1 MLGDRYYY
9 HRLNKKN
16 QSLYR
21 LILKAATDYV
31 TSFRSYV
38 QESYSEKDLAEIN
51 RAIIYDNP
59 YLFYY
64 SGLVSLGFTYP
75 NEIQINLSF
84 DFDQRE
90 SDELKKKLKE
100 QTVAF
105 LKSIKLSDKTEEE
118 RVRAVHDLLSSKV
131 IYDRNS
137 IDNTNTIGKSEE
149 YKYAHSILGVML
161 NKKAVCEG
169 IAKAFKYLLNA
180 IDIGCIVVT
189 GAVAHSSLFISGT
202 DINHAWNLVKIE
214 GDNYYTDVTWDIAEV
229 NNNHISYNYYN
240 LTEIQMRKDHFEFEG
255 FPTCDSIRHNFF
267 ALTGTIMYSEE
278 MLYDYADSI
287 IRKHLKEFYVRL
299 EFECNYMKVFKRL
312 EKYILEALLHY
323 YRTPSLQYLNCET
336 QKIIRIFLTCPE
348 SSKR

>member
-31 TSFRSYV
+31 TSFRSYI

-64 SGLVSLGFTYP
+64 SGLISVRYLSP
-75 NEIQINLSF
+75 NEVQINLSF

-100 QTVAF
+100 QTAAF

-118 RVRAVHDLLSSKV
+118 RVRAIHDLLASKV
-131 IYDRNS
+131 IYDRNN
-137 IDNTNTIGKSEE
+137 IDTNGMDRSEE

-169 IAKAFKYLLNA
+169 IAKAFKYLLNV

-189 GAVAHSSLFISGT
+189 GAVLHSSFFISGT

-240 LTEIQMRKDHFEFEG
+240 LTEYQIRKDHFEFEG
-255 FPTCDSIRHNFF
+255 FPTCTSTRYNFF
-267 ALTGTIMYSEE
+267 SLTGTIMDSEE
-278 MLYDYADSI
+278 MLYDYVDLI
-287 IRKHLKEFYVRL
+287 IRKKLKELYVRL
-299 EFECNYMKVFKRL
+299 EFECNYMEVCERL
-312 EKYILEALLHY
+312 EKYIHEALSY
-323 YRTPSLQYLNCET
+323 FNRTVYLQTLYCEM
-336 QKIIRIFLTCPE
+336 QKIIRLFFNF
-348 SSKR
+348 S

>member
-21 LILKAATDYV
+21 LILKAASNYV
-31 TSFRSYV
+31 TSFRSYI
-38 QESYSEKDLAEIN
+38 QEPYSEKDLDVIN

-64 SGLVSLGFTYP
+64 SGLVSLGFTNP

-90 SDELKKKLKE
+90 SDELKKRLKE

-118 RVRAVHDLLSSKV
+118 RVRAIHDLLSSKV
-131 IYDRNS
+131 VYDKNS
-137 IDNTNTIGKSEE
+137 IDSSNTIGKSEE

-169 IAKAFKYLLNA
+169 IAKTYKYLLNA

-189 GAVAHSSLFISGT
+189 GAAAHSSFFIPGT

-229 NNNHISYNYYN
+229 NNNHISRNYYN
-240 LTEIQMRKDHFEFEG
+240 LTEFQIRKDHFEFEG
-255 FPTCDSIRHNFF
+255 FPTCNSIKNNFF
-267 ALTGTIMYSEE
+267 YFTGRIMYSEE
-278 MLYDYADSI
+278 MVYDYADYI
-287 IRKHLKEFYVRL
+287 IRKHLKELYVRL
-299 EFECNYMKVFKRL
+299 EFECNYMKVYERL
-312 EKYILEALLHY
+312 EKYIHEALSY
-323 YRTPSLQYLNCET
+323 FNRTVYLQTLYCER
-336 QKIIRIFLTCPE
+336 QKILRIFFKY
-348 SSKR
+348 S

>member
-31 TSFRSYV
+31 TSFRSYI
-38 QESYSEKDLAEIN
+38 QESYSEKDLAVIN

-64 SGLVSLGFTYP
+64 CGLISVRYFSP
-75 NEIQINLSF
+75 NEVQINLSF
-84 DFDQRE
+84 DFEQSE
-90 SDELKKKLKE
+90 SAELKKKLKK
-100 QTVAF
+100 QTAAF
-105 LKSIKLSDKTEEE
+105 LQSIKLSDKTEEE
-118 RVRAVHDLLSSKV
+118 RVRAIHDLLSSKV
-131 IYDRNS
+131 IYDRNN
-137 IDNTNTIGKSEE
+137 IDTNTIGKSEE

-189 GAVAHSSLFISGT
+189 GSAAHSSLPISGT
-202 DINHAWNLVKIE
+202 EIDHAWNLVKIE

-229 NNNHISYNYYN
+229 NNNRISYNYYN
-240 LTEIQMRKDHFEFEG
+240 LTEFQIRKDHFEFEG
-255 FPTCDSIRHNFF
+255 FPTCTSTRYNFF
-267 ALTGTIMYSEE
+267 SLTGTIMYSEE
-278 MLYDYADSI
+278 MLYDYVDLI
-287 IRKHLKEFYVRL
+287 IRKNLKELYVRL
-299 EFECNYMKVFKRL
+299 EFECNYMGVFRRV
-312 EKYILEALLHY
+312 EEYILESLLHF
-323 YRTPSLQYLNCET
+323 YRTASLQYLYCET
-336 QKIIRIFLTCPE
+336 QKIIRIFFKC
-348 SSKR
+348 S

>member
-31 TSFRSYV
+31 TSFRSYI

-64 SGLVSLGFTYP
+64 SGLFSVRYLSP
-75 NEIQINLSF
+75 NEVLINLSF
-84 DFDQRE
+84 DFDQSE
-90 SDELKKKLKE
+90 SAELKKKLKE
-100 QTVAF
+100 QTAAF

-118 RVRAVHDLLSSKV
+118 RVRAIHDLLASKV
-131 IYDRNS
+131 IYDRNN
-137 IDNTNTIGKSEE
+137 IDTNTIGKSEE

-189 GAVAHSSLFISGT
+189 GSAAHSSLPISGT
-202 DINHAWNLVKIE
+202 EIDHAWNLVKIE
-214 GDNYYTDVTWDIAEV
+214 GDNYYTDVTWDIAELY
-229 NNNHISYNYYN
+229 NNHISHDYYN
-240 LTEIQMRKDHFEFEG
+240 LTEFQIRKDHYNFEG
-255 FPTCDSIRHNFF
+255 FPTCNSMRHNFF
-267 ALTGTIMYSEE
+267 YLTGRIMYSEE
-278 MLYDYADSI
+278 MLYDYADCI
-287 IRKHLKEFYVRL
+287 LRKHLKELYVRL
-299 EFECNYMKVFKRL
+299 EFECNYMEVCERL
-312 EKYILEALLHY
+312 EEYIHEALSY
-323 YRTPSLQYLNCET
+323 FNRTVYLQTLYCER
-336 QKIIRIFLTCPE
+336 QKILRIFFKY
-348 SSKR
+348 S

>member
-9 HRLNKKN
+9 HRLNKKD

-31 TSFRSYV
+31 TSFRSNI

-64 SGLVSLGFTYP
+64 SGLISVRYLSP
-75 NEIQINLSF
+75 NEVQINLSF

-90 SDELKKKLKE
+90 SDELKKRLKE

-118 RVRAVHDLLSSKV
+118 RVRAIHDLLSSKV
-131 IYDRNS
+131 VYDKNS
-137 IDNTNTIGKSEE
+137 IDSSNTIGKSEE

-169 IAKAFKYLLNA
+169 IAKAFKYLLNV
-180 IDIGCIVVT
+180 IDVGCIVVT
-189 GAVAHSSLFISGT
+189 GAALHSSFFISGT

-214 GDNYYTDVTWDIAEV
+214 GENYYTDVTWDIAELY
-229 NNNHISYNYYN
+229 NNHISYNYYN
-240 LTEIQMRKDHFEFEG
+240 LTEYQIRKDHFEFEG
-255 FPTCDSIRHNFF
+255 FPTCNSIKYNFF
-267 ALTGTIMYSEE
+267 YFTGRIMYSEE
-278 MLYDYADSI
+278 MLYDYADYI
-287 IRKHLKEFYVRL
+287 IRKHIKELYVRL
-299 EFECNYMKVFKRL
+299 EFECNYMKVYERL
-312 EKYILEALLHY
+312 EKYIHEALSY
-323 YRTPSLQYLNCET
+323 FNRTVYLQTLYCER
-336 QKIIRIFLTCPE
+336 QKILRIFFKY
-348 SSKR
+348 S